1 MISRHAHQR
10 GDTECGGRQKH
21 LHEQGDGDLGRS
33 SDRNGVSDPD
43 LEGRENLMA
52 TQKVAIQRAKAQ
64 IASSGTGGLIE
75 DGCRLLHAF
84 RLFLANGR

>member
-10 GDTECGGRQKH
+10 GDNAAAGRNTSTNK
-21 LHEQGDGDLGRS
+21 G
-33 SDRNGVSDPD
+33 NGVGDPD
-43 LEGRENLMA
+43 LQGRENLLA
-52 TQKVAIQRAKAQ
+52 TQKVAIKRAKAQ